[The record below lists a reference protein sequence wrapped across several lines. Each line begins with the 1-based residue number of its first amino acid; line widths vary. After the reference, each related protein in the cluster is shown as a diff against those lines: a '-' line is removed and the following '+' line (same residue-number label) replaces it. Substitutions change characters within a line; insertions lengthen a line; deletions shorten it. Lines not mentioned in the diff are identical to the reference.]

1 MWVRVWKRV
10 STWESLAALIARGNA
25 ERGGSARETSARSA
39 APRTLTCAQTSK
51 RKRILPLSQQ
61 VGVSPLSPR
70 SSVAGMPGTR
80 AAGAAGGRLGGRT
93 NSSAS
98 AAGCAARTYCET
110 QTTRPSAFPLSDKVH
125 IGGTTP
131 FSNVTFLPTTH
142 LLQICNGS
150 LNGSRSRKC

>member
-10 STWESLAALIARGNA
+10 STWESLAALIGRGNA

-39 APRTLTCAQTSK
+39 APRYASFCANLQKKTNPTVES
-51 RKRILPLSQQ
+51 
-61 VGVSPLSPR
+61 
-70 SSVAGMPGTR
+70 
-80 AAGAAGGRLGGRT
+80 AGGSLSSLAALIGRGNAGNARGGRENFCRT
-93 NSSAS
+93 

-131 FSNVTFLPTTH
+131 FSNVTFLPTTR

-150 LNGSRSRKC
+150 LTVLVHARR